1 MVVKRKFWVL
11 RGGPDA
17 DHNTG
22 MARGWESK
30 SVESQ
35 MESLET
41 KTPASPR
48 VTRTQEQLRVD
59 RERESLQMSRKRV
72 LHDIE
77 TATHARYRK
86 QLEAALQYL
95 DSRLK
100 ELGPE

>member
-1 MVVKRKFWVL
+1 
-11 RGGPDA
+11 
-17 DHNTG
+17 

-35 MESLET
+35 MEAVET
-41 KTPASPR
+41 KRSAPQPVA
-48 VTRTQEQLRVD
+48 RTEEQQRVD

-86 QLEAALQYL
+86 QLEAALRYL

-100 ELGPE
+100 ELDRE

>member
-1 MVVKRKFWVL
+1 
-11 RGGPDA
+11 
-17 DHNTG
+17 

-35 MESLET
+35 MEALES
-41 KTPASPR
+41 KKPASHR
-48 VTRTQEQLRVD
+48 VVRTEEQKRVD

-77 TATHARYRK
+77 TATHPRYRE
-86 QLEAALQYL
+86 QLETALRYL

-100 ELGPE
+100 ELSGE